1 MPGSVLLDLHAG
13 RLEKLHEAVDAWRQ
27 HVYGQQ
33 RSPQELAR
41 SAREAAGVVAAAL
54 EIPGVVRSL
63 WESTVD
69 LVPLGG
75 ITDYATTGERL
86 FKSFDQALAILHE
99 MDDLTRTFAGAGR
112 PIPRADELA
121 EAIRQVET
129 LKGQALEF
137 WPYSA
142 AAVADGLAEHGR
154 GETVELSEAFAGI
167 AGLSKEEWLRRV
179 EAHKRAK
186 GS

>member
-1 MPGSVLLDLHAG
+1 
-13 RLEKLHEAVDAWRQ
+13 
-27 HVYGQQ
+27 
-33 RSPQELAR
+33 LAR

-63 WESTVD
+63 WESTLD

-75 ITDYATTGERL
+75 ITDYPKTGEQL
-86 FKSFDQALAILHE
+86 FKSFDQALTILHE
-99 MDDLTRTFAGAGR
+99 MDDLTRTFAGTDR
-112 PIPRADELA
+112 PIPQADQLP

-129 LKGQALEF
+129 LKNQALGF

-142 AAVADGLAEHGR
+142 ASVADGLAEHAR
-154 GETVELSEAFAGI
+154 GETENLAEAFANI
-167 AGLSKEEWLRRV
+167 AGVSKDEWLRRV
-179 EAHKRAK
+179 EAHKRAQ